1 VIAAAAQ
8 IQHDNQ
14 VRGTVI
20 LLVVLG
26 LIVLAVI
33 VSKLRGRS
41 YDGGGDVPMMTV
53 TDDATGRVVAVYPL
67 DLPLDQVDPAHR
79 PVVIQGRA
87 LVAEAQGQVPQW
99 AARNGATGVQQGVP
113 TFRPG
118 SQHIATPVI
127 HRNTGQQIG
136 TRTYQDQGFGARHYG
151 GSYTNGGTYYYDPD
165 NKATVVDWKR

>member
-1 VIAAAAQ
+1 
-8 IQHDNQ
+8 
-14 VRGTVI
+14 
-20 LLVVLG
+20 
-26 LIVLAVI
+26 
-33 VSKLRGRS
+33 
-41 YDGGGDVPMMTV
+41 MMTV

>member
-1 VIAAAAQ
+1 VIAAAATEG
-8 IQHDNQ
+8 HGS
-14 VRGTVI
+14 V
-20 LLVVLG
+20 LVPIVFYGFIAAVLFCIIG
-26 LIVLAVI
+26 SI
-33 VSKLRGRS
+33 VSAIVNR
-41 YDGGGDVPMMTV
+41 GGGSGGQQQMMTI

-67 DLPLDQVDPAHR
+67 DTPIDQVAPAHR
-79 PVVIQGRA
+79 PAFAQTHA
-87 LVAEAQGQVPQW
+87 LATEVPAW

-136 TRTYQDQGFGARHYG
+136 TRTYEDQGFGARHYG
-151 GSYTNGGTYYYDPD
+151 GSYTNDGTYYYDPE